1 MVFIVTIIIL
11 QKVIIINVHEKPLWI
26 LSIWRLGLDFY
37 VLICYQKYAL
47 SNEFGLIIDDID
59 DTNAFNIF
67 VVISDLIKCC

>member
-26 LSIWRLGLDFY
+26 LSIWRFGLDFY
-37 VLICYQKYAL
+37 VLICYQEYAL
-47 SNEFGLIIDDID
+47 SNEFGLIID

-67 VVISDLIKCC
+67 VVISDLIKSC

>member
-37 VLICYQKYAL
+37 VLICYQEYAL
-47 SNEFGLIIDDID
+47 SNEFGLIID

-67 VVISDLIKCC
+67 VVISDLIKSC